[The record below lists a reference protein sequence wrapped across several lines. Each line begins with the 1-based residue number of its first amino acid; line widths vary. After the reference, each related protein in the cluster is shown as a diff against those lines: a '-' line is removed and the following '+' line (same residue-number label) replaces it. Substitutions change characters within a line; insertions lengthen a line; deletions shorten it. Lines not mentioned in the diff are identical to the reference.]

1 MKRQTICLL
10 ISYLLRYLQKI
21 LNEKAG
27 FFILPI
33 QTLRHQYNFQM
44 VSYILTESLP
54 KSCRHF
60 FYEHSNFALK
70 KAKAE
75 IIQIKF

>member
-27 FFILPI
+27 FFI
-33 QTLRHQYNFQM
+33 TLRHQYNFQM
-44 VSYILTESLP
+44 VSYILAESLP

-60 FYEHSNFALK
+60 FYEHSKFALK